1 MNSNDAIF
9 AQLATLGS
17 SLVLLFGI
25 ALLWRR
31 SLVAYVRAFRW
42 QSLALALVFALI
54 GYFGHN
60 RELYVVAAILVVLKV
75 IIIPG
80 YLSRLYERVGGKRE
94 AQPYVNVAT
103 SLIIAGLLVSLSYS
117 ITRPLAPVSKLPTRN
132 GIPLAVGLI
141 LVGVFVIISRRK
153 ALSQIVGFLV
163 LENGIALLAA
173 LGTYGIPLIVELGV
187 FLDALMGF
195 LVMQIL
201 VYEIKDTF
209 ESIDVEQL
217 NRLRH

>member
-1 MNSNDAIF
+1 MNSNDAGF

-31 SLVAYVRAFRW
+31 SLVAYVRVFRW

-60 RELYVVAAILVVLKV
+60 RELYIVAVILVVLKV

-80 YLSRLYERVGGKRE
+80 YLTRLHERVGGQRE
-94 AQPYVNVAT
+94 AQPYVNIAT
-103 SLIIAGLLVSLSYS
+103 SLIIAGLLVSLSYA
-117 ITRPLAPVSKLPTRN
+117 ITRPLVTVSKLPTRN
-132 GIPLAVGLI
+132 GIPLAIGLV

-153 ALSQIVGFLV
+153 ALSQIIGFLV

-201 VYEIKDTF
+201 VYQIKDTF

-217 NRLRH
+217 NQLRH